1 MCYNIRF
8 VELNER
14 DSGDPWSLRQMGVY
28 EKFKFQSRS
37 SKWILLQPSPAA
49 LQALE
54 DGLRSR
60 GHDLHSFTNSMSLHT
75 RLLFTSSRQWPDYID
90 YLRAQ
95 LERLVRTSDFRT
107 LYLTHSQSRIS
118 KLVIQP
124 LVERGNPIMEL
135 SSRIV
140 RRCNAYGGN
149 L

>member
-8 VELNER
+8 VELNGR
-14 DSGDPWSLRQMGVY
+14 NSGDPWSLRQIGVY
-28 EKFKFQSRS
+28 EKFNFQSRS

-60 GHDLHSFTNSMSLHT
+60 EHDLHSFTNLMSLHT

-95 LERLVRTSDFRT
+95 LERLVRTCDFRA
-107 LYLTHSQSRIS
+107 LYLAHSQSRKP

-124 LVERGNPIMEL
+124 LVERGNSIMEL

-140 RRCNAYGGN
+140 RNCNAYGVN